1 MTLKNELIADV
12 QRKQQRMRELRDMT
26 QDRDERVRLD
36 DELAAMQITLSD
48 LESMDEET
56 LRARRAEQ
64 RRARMPF
71 ARSRGGQLVG
81 ATVVIALV
89 AAAVL
94 SFRSRR

>member
-1 MTLKNELIADV
+1 MTLKTELIADV

-48 LESMDEET
+48 LESMDEEA
-56 LRARRAEQ
+56 LRTRRAEQ
-64 RRARMPF
+64 RRARRAS
-71 ARSRGGQLVG
+71 ARSRGAQLVG
-81 ATVVIALV
+81 ATIVIALAV
-89 AAAVL
+89 AAVL

>member
-36 DELAAMQITLSD
+36 NELAAMQITLSD

-64 RRARMPF
+64 RRARIPF
-71 ARSRGGQLVG
+71 ARSRAAQLAG
-81 ATVVIALV
+81 ATFVIALV

>member
-56 LRARRAEQ
+56 LRTRRAEQ
-64 RRARMPF
+64 RRARITRAP
-71 ARSRGGQLVG
+71 SRGAQLAA
-81 ATVVIALV
+81 ATFVIALV
-89 AAAVL
+89 AAVVL
-94 SFRSRR
+94 SFRGRR